1 MSNQK
6 QSRLWDRPR
15 ISEEERKNALKNEVL
30 KLTLPSE
37 QNPYGHKRYEI
48 GKLVNRS
55 QTTIWIIQQELVKEG
70 KLDVT
75 VGGRIVHEKPTDEL
89 ILKSQLSREGIERI
103 ASVRTW
109 ILSMKKKGIQ
119 NIDEQVRYFWQICQT
134 LNVHPDAFLQP
145 IKEIEELHDKFIE
158 KFQNNEVVY
167 VRKKYRNPS
176 NKNSSYDHYINALK
190 SFVRRNGI
198 AIPRGNLELKRRP
211 QKIYSSIH
219 LNDMQKKIA
228 IDFMSNIGEIWK
240 IIFVIHHE
248 LGLRADTLVN
258 LKPTFEKRLTTID
271 GKSCEYYLVHIFE
284 KKQQRTYT
292 KLIMT
297 PEAREIVSKL
307 ENNELIHHMQ
317 NIKDLKQEYNQ
328 HLRELYAHL
337 GWISKKEDVQ
347 KNYQVGT
354 KEWYLINDATHA
366 IRHSCV
372 HWLMRASGSR
382 REVVA
387 SMFWEKPQTLEYYAN
402 TTIEDILQQ
411 GICMI
416 CNKPNDIDPNYLRFC
431 TIRHSLLY
439 NNLETKHTGGI
450 NGS

>member
-1 MSNQK
+1 MSNNQAT
-6 QSRLWDRPR
+6 SRLWDRPR
-15 ISEEERKNALKNEVL
+15 ISEEERRNALKDEVL

-37 QNPYGHKRYEI
+37 ENPYGHKRYEI

-55 QTTIWIIQQELVKEG
+55 ETTIWNIQQELVKEG

-75 VGGRIVHEKPTDEL
+75 KSGRIVHEKPTDDL
-89 ILKSQLSREGIERI
+89 LLRSQLSREGIERI
-103 ASVRTW
+103 GSVKTW
-109 ILSMKKKGIQ
+109 VLSMKKKGIK

-158 KFQNNEVVY
+158 KFKNNEVVY
-167 VRKKYRNPS
+167 VRKKFKNPA
-176 NKNSSYDHYINALK
+176 NKNSSYEHYTSALK

-198 AIPRGNLELKRRP
+198 PIPLGSLEIKRSP

-219 LNDMQKKIA
+219 LNDVQRQIA
-228 IDFMSNIGEIWK
+228 VNFMASLGEIWE

-248 LGLRADTLVN
+248 LGLRADTLVK
-258 LKPTFEKRLTTID
+258 LKPTFEKRTTTID

-284 KKQQRTYT
+284 KKQQKTYT

-297 PEAREIVSKL
+297 PEARKIVSKL
-307 ENNELIHHMQ
+307 ENNQLIHSIE
-317 NIKDLKQEYNQ
+317 NIKDLKKEYNQ
-328 HLRELYAHL
+328 HLRELYVKL
-337 GWISKKEDVQ
+337 GWIDSDPKVQ
-347 KNYQVGT
+347 DTYEVGT
-354 KEWYLINDATHA
+354 KEWYLVNNATHA
-366 IRHSCV
+366 MRHSCV

-387 SMFWEKPQTLEYYAN
+387 SMFWDKPQTLDYYAN

-431 TIRHSLLY
+431 TIRHSLAYY
-439 NNLETKHTGGI
+439 NLGEN
-450 NGS
+450 NGND